1 MNSGKRTITG
11 DCVDRHAD
19 CLRYTL
25 LLPSLD
31 VALTFYTVT
40 PCLSLA
46 FYVFRVILSPNII
59 LGNVTT
65 EKQHKVINYLS
76 GFINEARRGR
86 LEAILRQRTRHI
98 TVVLEDVYQ
107 PQNASAVVRTC
118 ECLGIQELHVIENLY
133 EYRLNPAVVQGSSKW
148 IDLIRHNRE
157 ELDNTRACIDKLRQ
171 RGYRIIAMDP
181 TPGGRTVEQPD
192 VKDKLALCFG
202 SEEPGLSATLQT
214 LADETVSIPI
224 HGFTRSYNLS
234 VSAGIS
240 LYTLVTTLRNSSIDW
255 QLDKRDATDL
265 YIKWLAQST
274 PAGEQ
279 LLETYLKQLES
290 LP

>member
-1 MNSGKRTITG
+1 MNEDIQQ
-11 DCVDRHAD
+11 
-19 CLRYTL
+19 
-25 LLPSLD
+25 
-31 VALTFYTVT
+31 
-40 PCLSLA
+40 
-46 FYVFRVILSPNII
+46 NII
-59 LGNVTT
+59 D
-65 EKQHKVINYLS
+65 YLS
-76 GFINEARRGR
+76 GFINEERRER
-86 LEAILRQRTRHI
+86 LQQILRERTRHI

-157 ELDNTRACIDKLRQ
+157 EQDNSRACIEGLKQ
-171 RGYRIIAMDP
+171 RGYRIVAMDP
-181 TPGGRTVEQPD
+181 APGGKTVDQLD
-192 VKDKLALCFG
+192 VGKKLALSFG
-202 SEEPGLSATLQT
+202 SEEPGLSAGLMD
-214 LADETVSIPI
+214 LADDTVRIPI

-240 LYTLVTTLRNSSIDW
+240 LYALVTALRGSGADW
-255 QLDKRDATDL
+255 QLEERDATDL

-279 LLETYLKQLES
+279 LLENYLKQKEKLQ
-290 LP
+290 